1 MFNRRRVKSG
11 GGWVL
16 VAALAA
22 TLAGC
27 GGDSAEQAATETAP
41 NVVQPGAPGQPS
53 RTVSAE
59 ELAEFD
65 APRYTEADVSFMQRM
80 IHHHAQALRMT
91 ALVPKRAASSRIP
104 VLAERMDLSQVAE
117 IEQMQ
122 QWLEDREQPAPLL
135 HRRHGHA
142 HGVGQGLMPGMLSAG
157 QLTRLERADGPAF
170 DRLFLQSMIR
180 HHEGALT
187 MVERLYAA
195 GGGQESEA
203 DAFARHVVADQS
215 IEIAR
220 MQALLAELG

>member
-1 MFNRRRVKSG
+1 V
-11 GGWVL
+11 
-16 VAALAA
+16 

-27 GGDSAEQAATETAP
+27 GGDSAEQAAKTAP

-53 RTVSAE
+53 RTISAE

-91 ALVPKRAASSRIP
+91 ALVPKRAASSRLP
-104 VLAERMDLSQVAE
+104 VIAERMDLSQVAE

-122 QWLEDREQPAPLL
+122 QWLEDRDQPAPLL

-142 HGVGQGLMPGMLSAG
+142 HGVGQWMMPGMLSAG
-157 QLTRLERADGPAF
+157 HLAGLERADGRAF
-170 DRLFLQSMIR
+170 DRMFLQSMIR
-180 HHEGALT
+180 HHQGALT
-187 MVERLYAA
+187 MVDQLYAA

-220 MQALLAELG
+220 MQALLAELR